1 MGCFKSDSSRVGTSG
16 DHSPS
21 GKKVQNISLKDFK
34 LQLPNGNMGA
44 DATKSYPPYYSI
56 SGNTLKFMD
65 KQSGS
70 TSSNASQSRTEL
82 RGITY
87 HKSKTLS
94 MKVKIKEIS
103 GKETIAQVWRD
114 GDSKPCG
121 MLHVHSDGRIE
132 SQIRKGSSTV
142 HKQLGRYSKDS
153 WFDVKASVKSRS
165 LTFNAGGGSH
175 TREIDNSSRYFFK
188 FGLYGNSGKSE
199 VKPRWGS

>member
-1 MGCFKSDSSRVGTSG
+1 MGCFSSGGSSG
-16 DHSPS
+16 GGGSS
-21 GKKVQNISLKDFK
+21 GKKVNNINLKDFK

-44 DATKSYPPYYSI
+44 DATKNYSPYYSI

-70 TSSNASQSRTEL
+70 TSSNASESRTEL

-103 GKETIAQVWRD
+103 GRETIAQVFRNGD
-114 GDSKPCG
+114 GKPCG
-121 MLHVHSDGRIE
+121 MLHAHSDGRLE
-132 SQIRKGSSTV
+132 SQIRVGSSTV
-142 HKQLGRYSKDS
+142 HRQLGSYSKNS
-153 WFDVKASVKSRS
+153 WFDVKASVKSGS
-165 LTFNAGGGSH
+165 LTFKAGGGSH
-175 TREIDNSSRYFFK
+175 TGVIDGSTNYYFK

-199 VKPRWGS
+199 VQPRWGS